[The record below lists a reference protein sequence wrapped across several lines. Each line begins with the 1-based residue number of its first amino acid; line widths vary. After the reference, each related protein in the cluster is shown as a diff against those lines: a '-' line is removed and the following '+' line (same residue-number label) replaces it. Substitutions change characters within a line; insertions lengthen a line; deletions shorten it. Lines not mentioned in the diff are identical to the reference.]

1 MGWLEDKFAAEPI
14 ECPRGWGEVT
24 FALDVQFFP
33 VFLTI
38 QRSCPIGGVGNCGE
52 CRHRVNPG
60 STERLRLQLEELDA
74 LRGSILGE
82 EEFLVRRRMI
92 VEPWEPRHG
101 DPGRAAAIAALVL
114 GPLGVL
120 TVGAGW
126 YLSAAVHLGFLG
138 LAGGGL
144 VLSSIAASL
153 GVISKM
159 QRRKLPDRGDP
170 LLEDIPIGTHEIEA
184 ELERAQEELSFFR
197 ELHEG
202 ESPGKPTAP
211 MPPTLSSGP
220 AA

>member
-38 QRSCPIGGVGNCGE
+38 QRSCPIGGVGNCAE
-52 CRHRVNPG
+52 CRHPLNPG
-60 STERLRLQLEELDA
+60 LTERLRLQLEELEE

-92 VEPWEPRHG
+92 VEAWEPHR
-101 DPGRAAAIAALVL
+101 DSPGRAAAIAAVVL

-138 LAGGGL
+138 MAGGGL

-153 GVISKM
+153 WVVSKM
-159 QRRKLPDRGDP
+159 QRRELPDRGDP
-170 LLEDIPIGTHEIEA
+170 LLEDVPIRTHEIEA
-184 ELERAQEELSFFR
+184 ELERAQEELMFFR

-202 ESPGKPTAP
+202 EPPGEPQG
-211 MPPTLSSGP
+211 SE
-220 AA
+220 AADS